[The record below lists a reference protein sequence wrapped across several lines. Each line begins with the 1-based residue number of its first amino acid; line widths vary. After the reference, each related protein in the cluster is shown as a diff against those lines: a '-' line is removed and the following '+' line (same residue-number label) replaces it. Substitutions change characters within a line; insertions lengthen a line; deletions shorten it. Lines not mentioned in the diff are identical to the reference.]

1 MMVAQ
6 DEMRKWKVDMCILWA
21 SMLHGIATGN
31 MLPSTVKTVIV
42 DMNPYV
48 VTRLLDRG
56 TTHAMGIVSD
66 PDVVLPM
73 LLNELKNQEQSK

>member
-1 MMVAQ
+1 
-6 DEMRKWKVDMCILWA
+6 MCIIWA
-21 SMLHGIATGN
+21 STLQGIATGN

-56 TTHAMGIVSD
+56 TTQALGIVSD
-66 PDVVLPM
+66 PGVVLPI
-73 LLNELKNQEQSK
+73 LLRELENITVSIERYL